1 MKMAKKFKYNFKKM
15 GYLLVGAICQAKV
28 LFISVYIISLNIFL
42 FSF

>member
-1 MKMAKKFKYNFKKM
+1 MKMAKKLNTIKKM

-28 LFISVYIISLNIFL
+28 LFISVYIIYLNIFL